1 MGSQLPSVPD
11 SISNASP
18 EVAAYLE
25 QLRQALDG
33 SLQSIESQISGG
45 GIHSQGLADLP
56 AGMTSDDTPTYYGVP
71 PKLSMVEAGGAIHHI
86 MLRWN
91 TPNNPNHSHVEVWRS
106 AGNNLSTAERI
117 GFSYSGNFSDEVS
130 PGKTYYYWVRAV
142 SKANVF
148 GPWQSD
154 EGVQGSTE
162 QDSEHVLNV
171 LTTKQDGFCKDSSG
185 IILHDYDG
193 REEAC
198 TADGH
203 YWVDESFI
211 RLPFKTVSVGYCT
224 SRTGDTLAEY
234 QTKEICKAGGGSWVE
249 PGVYMDSAWII
260 KATIGTAH
268 ISQLYADD
276 IDVNELS
283 AFTAN
288 LGDVIAGTMR
298 GPRGNFLIDLWRGQL
313 NVYDDAG
320 QLRVRLGEL
329 GEIDTSIGI
338 DTIDALNDVGYVPP
352 DIEGSSIASNEV
364 YKWIEDNQITQIEF
378 WTYLMASD
386 NRELFQVWAGDAAG
400 LCVLMTDAD
409 EDGILSWSCV

>member
-1 MGSQLPSVPD
+1 
-11 SISNASP
+11 
-18 EVAAYLE
+18 
-25 QLRQALDG
+25 
-33 SLQSIESQISGG
+33 
-45 GIHSQGLADLP
+45 
-56 AGMTSDDTPTYYGVP
+56 
-71 PKLSMVEAGGAIHHI
+71 
-86 MLRWN
+86 
-91 TPNNPNHSHVEVWRS
+91 
-106 AGNNLSTAERI
+106 
-117 GFSYSGNFSDEVS
+117 
-130 PGKTYYYWVRAV
+130 
-142 SKANVF
+142 
-148 GPWQSD
+148 
-154 EGVQGSTE
+154 
-162 QDSEHVLNV
+162 
-171 LTTKQDGFCKDSSG
+171 
-185 IILHDYDG
+185 
-193 REEAC
+193 
-198 TADGH
+198 
-203 YWVDESFI
+203 
-211 RLPFKTVSVGYCT
+211 
-224 SRTGDTLAEY
+224 
-234 QTKEICKAGGGSWVE
+234 
-249 PGVYMDSAWII
+249 MDSAWVI

-338 DTIDALNDVGYVPP
+338 DTIDALNEVGYVPP